1 MSFTLMPFLY
11 QTRTILRIPA
21 TCRAATRTVQSFHT
35 TARCSKDKSIP
46 FDYELGP
53 PNEDT
58 PATEVPVTHR
68 GTITPSERRVFER
81 IFADINARGLKP
93 AINDDDD
100 VLVSNA
106 TTNRSARLIMEQA
119 AYDAGQSNPSTV
131 VAPAILS
138 GAAKDRAKALFRF
151 PAPLRGATNDVFET
165 IKHQALKSKRD
176 NDVSYNDRATNAEE
190 ADFIDDDFK
199 APAHSFARV
208 LELETKRSPERT
220 RIEGLITSATSDF
233 ELWDV
238 LEKEVFTM
246 PARLGIV
253 KTTVASDDSVPL
265 VKPKKRGRKTAKSM
279 DNFEDDTIDHS
290 KTSPVDDTSAAS
302 NDTTSPDDPNKLS
315 LYVHGPLYPAYL
327 LLALRRLDTAFSA
340 PSPLV
345 FSVLP
350 RIKELGLES
359 YVLGVSTPFFNELL
373 TIYWTRR
380 GDLSGMLDLL
390 EEMRHCGL
398 YFDKQTASILNQ
410 VDTVVY
416 DLASA
421 KSRSGLGK
429 ALMMMPE
436 YELSQRER
444 IRHWHRAVDLSARER
459 QDDLGFVGAAHR
471 P

>member
-21 TCRAATRTVQSFHT
+21 TCRAATRTVQSFHA
-35 TARCSKDKSIP
+35 TAQRSKDNSIP
-46 FDYELGP
+46 FDYEIGP

-68 GTITPSERRVFER
+68 GTITPTERRIFER
-81 IFADINARGLKP
+81 IFADIEARGLQP
-93 AINDDDD
+93 AIKEDD
-100 VLVSNA
+100 VPASNSA
-106 TTNRSARLIMEQA
+106 SNRSARLIMEQA
-119 AYDAGQSNPSTV
+119 AYDAGQSIPSTV

-151 PAPLRGATNDVFET
+151 PAPLRGATNNVLET
-165 IKHQALKSKRD
+165 IKRQALRSRRD
-176 NDVSYNDRATNAEE
+176 DVNYDDRATNAEE
-190 ADFIDDDFK
+190 AEFIDDDFK
-199 APAHSFARV
+199 APAHTFTRV
-208 LELETKRSPERT
+208 IELEARRYAERT
-220 RIEGLITSATSDF
+220 RIENLITSATSDF

-246 PARLGIV
+246 PARLGIL
-253 KTTVASDDSVPL
+253 KTTTEPDNSGIS
-265 VKPKKRGRKTAKSM
+265 VKPKKRGRKTAKSI
-279 DNFEDDTIDHS
+279 DELEDDAVDQIG
-290 KTSPVDDTSAAS
+290 TSLVEDASAAS
-302 NDTTSPDDPNKLS
+302 DDTTSPDDSNKLS
-315 LYVHGPLYPAYL
+315 LYIHGPLYPAYL

-373 TIYWTRR
+373 TIYWDRC

-410 VDTVVY
+410 VDTAVS

-421 KSRSGLGK
+421 KGRSGLGR
-429 ALMMMPE
+429 ALMLMPE

-459 QDDLGFVGAAHR
+459 QDDLGFVGAAHE